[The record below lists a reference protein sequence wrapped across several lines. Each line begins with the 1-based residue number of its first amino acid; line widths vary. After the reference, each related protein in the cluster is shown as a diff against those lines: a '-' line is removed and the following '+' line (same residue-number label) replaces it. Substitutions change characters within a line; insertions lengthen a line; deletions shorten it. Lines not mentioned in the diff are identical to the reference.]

1 VQQPRPPAVV
11 CQAIASE
18 AESSVSFLDADPD
31 PPLGV
36 SCGSHVELTSSDL
49 AEPKQFS
56 TEARGLV
63 VSAEPPETLYRRG
76 LRQ

>member
-1 VQQPRPPAVV
+1 
-11 CQAIASE
+11 
-18 AESSVSFLDADPD
+18 VSFLDADPD